1 MNSWWWQRS
10 RQAVRHVTARVSAG
24 ELAALHGWLTP
35 EQMGLFLTM
44 PPADR
49 RHGLDVVAA
58 LDAAGH
64 DDPDLRLAGLLHDV
78 AKGPSVRLWH
88 RVAWSVGERYGSRV
102 KGALGALPGFA
113 EPFER
118 LRDHADRSAELALA
132 AGCSARTAALIRAQ
146 VGPLDPASGIDAR
159 LGEALRLADE
169 AN

>member
-1 MNSWWWQRS
+1 MSSWWWQRS
-10 RQAVRHVTARVSAG
+10 RQAVRHVTARVSAR
-24 ELAALHGWLTP
+24 ELASLGGWLTP
-35 EQMGLFLTM
+35 AQLRLFLTM

-64 DDPDLRLAGLLHDV
+64 RDPDLRLAGLLHDV

-88 RVAWSVGERYGSRV
+88 RVAWSLGEHYGARV
-102 KGALGALPGFA
+102 HHGLAALPGFA
-113 EPFER
+113 QPFER

-146 VGPLDPASGIDAR
+146 MGRLDPASGVDPR

>member
-1 MNSWWWQRS
+1 MSSWWWQRS
-10 RQAVRHVTARVSAG
+10 RQAVRHVTARVSAD
-24 ELAALHGWLTP
+24 ELAALGSWLTP
-35 EQMGLFLTM
+35 EQLQLFLTM

-58 LDAAGH
+58 LGAAGH

-88 RVAWSVGERYGSRV
+88 RVAWSLGERYGARV
-102 KGALGALPGFA
+102 RGVMGTLPGFA
-113 EPFER
+113 QPFER

-132 AGCSARTAALIRAQ
+132 AGCSPRTAALIRAQ
-146 VGPLDPASGIDAR
+146 VAPLDPASGVDPR

-169 AN
+169 AS